1 MDREVMDMID
11 AAVSRLP
18 VPTNQDDYRLYEAYK
33 RKLREMFHGWDE
45 QEYLCKAIARR
56 CGI

>member
-11 AAVSRLP
+11 GAVSKLP
-18 VPTNQDDYRLYEAYK
+18 VPNQEDYRLYEAYK
-33 RKLREMFHGWDE
+33 RQLSGMFPGWE
-45 QEYLCKAIARR
+45 EYVCKALARR

>member
-1 MDREVMDMID
+1 MDRKVMDMID
-11 AAVSRLP
+11 AAVSKLP
-18 VPTNQDDYRLYEAYK
+18 VPNQEDYRLYEAYK
-33 RKLREMFHGWDE
+33 RKLVEMFHGWEE

>member
-11 AAVSRLP
+11 AAVSKLP
-18 VPTNQDDYRLYEAYK
+18 VPKQEDYRLYEAYK
-33 RKLREMFHGWDE
+33 RKLGGMFHGWDE